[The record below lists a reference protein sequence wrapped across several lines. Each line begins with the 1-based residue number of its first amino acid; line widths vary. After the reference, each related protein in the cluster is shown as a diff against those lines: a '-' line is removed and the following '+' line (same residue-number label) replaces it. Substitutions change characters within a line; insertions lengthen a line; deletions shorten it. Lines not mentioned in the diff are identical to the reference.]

1 MSASVADSL
10 AVVNQRIAEAAARA
24 GRSRDDIT
32 LVAVSK
38 TKSWELVAQA
48 IAAGQCDFGEN
59 TIQDALTKIPNTQ
72 TNPAIRWH
80 FIGRLQSNKT
90 KHLPGN
96 FHWVHTLDSIK
107 LIRRLESA
115 CGELG
120 ATLDGLVQVN
130 TARDPAKAGL
140 MPEQLEGF
148 LEEAVSLDLS
158 HLRLRGLM
166 TIGSL
171 EAAESQ
177 RRKEFADLRE
187 LLSNTASDL
196 GLSGFDQLSMGMSD
210 DFEWAVEE
218 GATLVRVGS
227 TIFGERG

>member
-10 AVVNQRIAEAAARA
+10 AVVNQRITEAASRA

-72 TNPAIRWH
+72 ANPAIRWH

-90 KHLPGN
+90 KHVPGN

-148 LEEAVSLDLS
+148 LEEAVSLDLR